1 MAMAELVYV
10 LCAVTC
16 LACALLLGRG
26 YHRSRSRLL
35 AWSTLCFAGLF
46 LNNVLTVVDLMVVP
60 DTDLRWLRSLVG
72 FASAGVMAI
81 GLLEER
87 R

>member
-1 MAMAELVYV
+1 MAELVYV

-26 YHRSRSRLL
+26 YRRSGNRLL

-46 LNNVLTVVDLMVVP
+46 LNNVLTVIDLIFVP
-60 DTDLRWLRSLVG
+60 DTDLRWLRSLVA
-72 FASAGVMAI
+72 FASTGVMAI
-81 GLLEER
+81 GLIGDR
-87 R
+87 P